1 MVKSI
6 YNIRLSLISMAIR
19 MYLKNRYTFLQS
31 LFLNTKFYY
40 VGLNDTFE
48 KLHPGKIGK
57 KLILIKT
64 NCKY

>member
-1 MVKSI
+1 
-6 YNIRLSLISMAIR
+6 